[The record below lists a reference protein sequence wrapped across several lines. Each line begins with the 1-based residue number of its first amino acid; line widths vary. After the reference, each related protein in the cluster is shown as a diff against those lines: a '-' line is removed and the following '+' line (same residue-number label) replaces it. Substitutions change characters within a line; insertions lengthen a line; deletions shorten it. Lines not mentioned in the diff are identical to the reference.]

1 MIPILYP
8 YTEKKFKSNGIGALC
23 DVISCEVTEERNGS
37 YELEM
42 EYPLTGKYY
51 KDIELGSII
60 LAKPY
65 EDGNPQAFDIYK
77 ISKPLDGIIT
87 INASHISYR
96 LCYIPVQ
103 NFFVQSV
110 TKPRGLFEQFVA
122 NAILDPSKD
131 PLGFPFE
138 IDDSISD
145 DPSTADSY
153 LKELPTSFR
162 ECLGGSEKSLLQL
175 YHGEYTW
182 DNFKIYLNKNRGRD
196 LGVHISYSKNLTD
209 LKQELDD
216 SNALYSVLP
225 YWASSYTEQQGDKK
239 GAKKIV
245 LGSSIV
251 TPTESSLHYAYTRAE
266 IVDVSNKLSLSTPDP
281 DAVKTAGENYLASS
295 DRVTIKDNLKVSF
308 VALWQTEEYKNIAP
322 LEKVHLCDTVWID
335 CPDIGISYSA
345 KVISTRYDVLVER
358 YLDITLGDAKS
369 NFVTAM
375 NQTQEETK
383 KSVTQQITQITEDT
397 IMTTNITAE
406 NLKVKA
412 ANIGTI
418 TTNDIRVVDEEGS
431 VIFEISH
438 NTTG

>member
-8 YTEKKFKSNGIGALC
+8 YTEKKFESNGIGALC
-23 DVISCEVTEERNGS
+23 DAVSCEVTEERNGA

-96 LCYIPVQ
+96 LCYIPVK
-103 NFFVQSV
+103 NFFAQNI
-110 TKPRGLFEQFVA
+110 TKPEGLFNKFVE
-122 NAILDPSKD
+122 NAILDTSKD
-131 PLGFPFE
+131 PEFPFKFYT
-138 IDDSISD
+138 SD
-145 DPSTADSY
+145 AETTVESY

-175 YHGEYTW
+175 HNGEYIW
-182 DNFKIYLNKNRGRD
+182 DNFDIYLVKDRGSD

-266 IVDVSNKLSLSTPDP
+266 IVDVSDKLSLSTPTDEQV
-281 DAVKTAGENYLASS
+281 DTAGQQYLASS

-335 CPDIGISYSA
+335 CPDMGISYSA

-383 KSVTQQITQITEDT
+383 KAVTQQITQITEDT

-431 VIFEISH
+431 VIFEIRH
-438 NTTG
+438 NATA